1 MGSVTIRG
9 HEVKY
14 IDSIHINP
22 NTFTSN
28 PAVAMVA
35 APGLGAMVGLGA
47 FIGAAV
53 YHCFSFNGP
62 AEQLPKLGFSDLSN
76 LGGKIGALLTTSLM
90 IGDASVEH
98 GALKV
103 ASDLYDAAVFSIE
116 AWPQV
121 MFNEACDLMGAN
133 NQEL

>member
-9 HEVKY
+9 HEIKY

-22 NTFTSN
+22 TVFTSN

-35 APGLGAMVGLGA
+35 GPGLGAIISLGA

-53 YHCFSFNGP
+53 YHPLSFSGP
-62 AEQLPKLGFSDLSN
+62 AHKLPSLGFADLSN
-76 LGGKIGALLTTSLM
+76 LGGKIGALIVTSLM
-90 IGDASVEH
+90 LREPTVKY
-98 GALKV
+98 GALKTT
-103 ASDLYDAAVFSIE
+103 SDLYDSTVFSIE

-121 MFNEACDLMGAN
+121 LFNEACDLMGLN
-133 NQEL
+133 NQEA